1 MGNCI
6 CSPCSF
12 CKRVL
17 TSLPNEYKVIKQLL
31 GFPFGISLGIGFH
44 YLVVEN
50 LKLEDSSKYLLSG
63 IICLSL
69 GFGYALSVQVRC
81 MAILLVPV
89 LFTKAGRSVIS
100 AVIIGMLIAVNNDG
114 LRVSCPHLATYTE
127 YAIIQNKQGPIG
139 NIVYNARESI
149 RSLTC
154 TVSMGYNL
162 TKQIM
167 ELKYKPIANV
177 LSDIMV
183 QAPNLK
189 DISKEIKKNFSI
201 LNKEV
206 EDNKEIE
213 ESRNRT
219 NEVDGK
225 LEGWGRAA
233 IIEKKFTEKRTK
245 IATKVDHKG
254 SFVESFY
261 AKKQAFRCQDIF
273 NFAADRCQTVFKD
286 MEKKCFKKIGILG
299 VTSVI
304 CLAFRVLM
312 PTTSKNESCESSDD
326 AVNPGFG
333 EGFVEAEKAA
343 QDFDKNFDVDMKY
356 QMALSPAVLY
366 STSLQNAFYWIN
378 RSHEISRKLVSEE
391 EPLDLKTA
399 EDVSAQIEYEFKIRQ
414 MWFEIIATLLQRI
427 MALLILIIIKGA
439 FDYTNGYLS
448 DFRFDNNYVTSYF
461 KKIDERR
468 YLAGKSN
475 LDIRKSRKALKYADL
490 VYPWS
495 PHISQSEKKGVFS
508 ASIKIFLD
516 IVTAVILILFD
527 RLFYEILSIVKEH
540 STMTVTQKGAHK
552 ILFQVYGNSI
562 LAHIFRKLFKGIKS
576 DHTLDS
582 YTSNL
587 ECLPTA
593 RKLETR
599 FIIRIILMNVFALIM
614 LYVQAYALRT
624 RRIICSFFYPKRE
637 KKRTIFLY
645 NDLISKK
652 KTKFEFMKE
661 KVLLNA
667 KIKKLQQK
675 SGMLVALRNQ
685 FPRCLF
691 WLKYL
696 KSGKRS
702 CLLCDDLERGTKE
715 DFVKCPSRKG
725 CPFVYC
731 SECWKDLKETCY
743 GCISQEKLRVLEYD
757 FKFAQEENDE
767 E

>member
-100 AVIIGMLIAVNNDG
+100 AVIIGMLIA
-114 LRVSCPHLATYTE
+114 
-127 YAIIQNKQGPIG
+127 GPIG

-304 CLAFRVLM
+304 CLAFRVRKICNLLKLM

-356 QMALSPAVLY
+356 Q
-366 STSLQNAFYWIN
+366 
-378 RSHEISRKLVSEE
+378 LVSEE

-624 RRIICSFFYPKRE
+624 RRIICSFFYPKVSS
-637 KKRTIFLY
+637 
-645 NDLISKK
+645 LI
-652 KTKFEFMKE
+652 
-661 KVLLNA
+661 
-667 KIKKLQQK
+667 
-675 SGMLVALRNQ
+675 
-685 FPRCLF
+685 
-691 WLKYL
+691 
-696 KSGKRS
+696 
-702 CLLCDDLERGTKE
+702 
-715 DFVKCPSRKG
+715 
-725 CPFVYC
+725 
-731 SECWKDLKETCY
+731 
-743 GCISQEKLRVLEYD
+743 
-757 FKFAQEENDE
+757 
-767 E
+767 